1 MFTDINEAAARQYID
16 AEQTW
21 KALLVA
27 ERRAVNYRG
36 SMFWK
41 KTGEREYLCRQYN
54 SLQSKSLGVRSP
66 ETEHII
72 EEFKQGKAEAESNLK
87 GLAETVGRHKRV
99 NTALRVGRTP
109 NTVISLLEEIRKAG
123 LQEHFLVIGTN
134 ALYAYE
140 THAGVRLNGDIT
152 ATTDVDLLWDSRKRI
167 TLLSDGDEH
176 FSKHGLLGIIKKADS
191 SFELQPGGEY
201 RAVNSSGYMI
211 DLIKRRPKSLFDD
224 KEPQQLIKNE
234 NDFWATK
241 IINMD
246 WLLSAPRFR
255 QAVVGVSGEMS
266 EMITIDPRAFVLYKM
281 HLSEKEDRDPVKKP
295 RDIAQARAMF
305 NLIQERLPHLAFE
318 KISSMPERLRDDAV
332 MSSLSGSFL
341 GTITSI
347 VDGVATQ
354 NIGRKVVEHKT
365 ANIDKELMIGDRVQ
379 IFYSGNGR
387 GRVQDAPLNKS
398 EGIER

>member
-1 MFTDINEAAARQYID
+1 MFTDINEASAKQYID

-27 ERRAVNYRG
+27 ERRAANYRG

-41 KTGEREYLCRQYN
+41 RTGEREYLCRQYN
-54 SLQSKSLGVRSP
+54 ALQSKSLGARTP
-66 ETEHII
+66 ETELILS
-72 EEFKQGKAEAESNLK
+72 EFKQGKAEAESNYK
-87 GLAETVGRHKRV
+87 GLLEVVERHRRV

-109 NTVISLLEEIRKAG
+109 NTVINLLEEIRKAG
-123 LQEHFLVIGTN
+123 LQDHFLVIGTN

-176 FSKHGLLGIIKKADS
+176 FSKHGLLGIIKKADA
-191 SFELQPGGEY
+191 SFELQTGSEY

-211 DLIKRRPKSLFDD
+211 DLIKRRPRSLFDD
-224 KEPQQLIKNE
+224 KEPQQLIKNK

-255 QAVVGVSGEMS
+255 QVVVGVNGGMS
-266 EMITIDPRAFVLYKM
+266 EMLTIDPRAFVLYKM
-281 HLSEKEDRDPVKKP
+281 YLSEKEDRDPVKKP

-318 KISSMPERLRDDAV
+318 KISSIPERLRNDEV
-332 MSSLSGSFL
+332 MSALQGAFL
-341 GTITSI
+341 GKIESVENGI
-347 VDGVATQ
+347 AIQ
-354 NIGRKVVEHKT
+354 NTGRKMIEHKVV
-365 ANIDKELMIGDRVQ
+365 NLDKELKAGDRVQ
-379 IFYSGNGR
+379 IVYGGNGR
-387 GRVQDAPLNKS
+387 GSVKDAPLNKS
-398 EGIER
+398 QGMER

>member
-1 MFTDINEAAARQYID
+1 MFTNINEASAKQYID

-27 ERRAVNYRG
+27 ERRAANYRG

-41 KTGEREYLCRQYN
+41 RTGEREYLCRQYN
-54 SLQSKSLGVRSP
+54 ALQSKSLGARTP
-66 ETEHII
+66 ETELILS
-72 EEFKQGKAEAESNLK
+72 EFKQGKAEADSNYK
-87 GLAETVGRHKRV
+87 GLLEVVKRHMRV

-109 NTVISLLEEIRKAG
+109 NTVINLLEEIRKAG
-123 LQEHFLVIGTN
+123 LQDHFLVIGTN

-176 FSKHGLLGIIKKADS
+176 FSKHGLLGIIKKADA

-255 QAVVGVSGEMS
+255 QVVVGVNGGMAEML
-266 EMITIDPRAFVLYKM
+266 TIDPRVFVLYKM

-318 KISSMPERLRDDAV
+318 KISSMPERLRNDEV
-332 MSSLSGSFL
+332 MSVLQGAF
-341 GTITSI
+341 
-347 VDGVATQ
+347 
-354 NIGRKVVEHKT
+354 
-365 ANIDKELMIGDRVQ
+365 
-379 IFYSGNGR
+379 
-387 GRVQDAPLNKS
+387 
-398 EGIER
+398 